1 MRERYLD
8 RKKRVAHLVWAFS
21 ILVFLIGV
29 SFSMFTLRSS
39 PTFFSQNQPKV
50 ANIQPSVVSL
60 MDEQEKPH
68 SALLALFKLTGID
81 LGGDY
86 SLKNIV
92 QHTQEQWYGGGK
104 ERWLLEAFHDES
116 KAEKILAC
124 LEQLNLMQAVSAKH
138 SGEDKAYDYVFVH
151 GALASR
157 IESRLNF
164 LKAEYQRGVR
174 FKELVF
180 LSGARDLHEEKEKAF
195 IEEGLKTEA
204 ELFPVLWEKV
214 TQDMPALAQQGYTLI
229 DAPKKEI
236 IDRTGQKKFIRPGT
250 EDTLQLWLNTQKI
263 SLETPIKVLA
273 ISNQHY
279 VHYQDLIVKRCLK
292 KYCMD
297 KNLKSENFILETIG
311 EGAQIP
317 EGDKGQYIANHLD
330 NLARCLHEI
339 KEIEKL
345 KELSLTSTNT
355 QQPVLK
361 RA

>member
-8 RKKRVAHLVWAFS
+8 RKKRVAHLAWALS

-29 SFSMFTLRSS
+29 SLSMFSLMQGS
-39 PTFFSQNQPKV
+39 PAFFSYNPPKV
-50 ANIQPSVVSL
+50 ANIQSSVVSL
-60 MDEQEKPH
+60 IDEEEKPRP
-68 SALLALFKLTGID
+68 ALLALFKLTGIALD
-81 LGGDY
+81 EKDGLDD
-86 SLKNIV
+86 IV
-92 QHTQEQWYGGGK
+92 VKTQEHWFGKGK
-104 ERWLLEAFHDES
+104 ERWQLEAFHDKS
-116 KAEKILAC
+116 KAGKILEC
-124 LEQLNLMQAVSAKH
+124 LDQLNLMQPVSAKH

-164 LKAEYQRGVR
+164 LTAEYQRGVR

-180 LSGARDLHEEKEKAF
+180 LSGARDLDEEKEKTF
-195 IEEGLKTEA
+195 IDQGLKTEA
-204 ELFPVLWEKV
+204 ELFSHIWRKI
-214 TQDMPALAQQGYTLI
+214 THDMPALAQQGYILI

-236 IDRTGQKKFIRPGT
+236 MDRTTGQKKFIRPGT
-250 EDTLQLWLNTQKI
+250 EDTIQLWLNTQKI

-311 EGAQIP
+311 EGAQIS

-330 NLARCLHEI
+330 NLARCLYEI
-339 KEIEKL
+339 KKL
-345 KELSLTSTNT
+345 KELSLTPTNT
-355 QQPVLK
+355 QQPMLK